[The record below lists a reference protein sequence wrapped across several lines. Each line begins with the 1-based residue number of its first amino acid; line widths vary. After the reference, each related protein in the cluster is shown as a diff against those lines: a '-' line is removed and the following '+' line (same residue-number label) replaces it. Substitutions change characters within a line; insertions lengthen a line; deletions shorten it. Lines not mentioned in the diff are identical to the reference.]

1 MEKQQI
7 DNHKKQ
13 VARKIGW
20 AYKSLRWFS
29 DEEANEATQKRSSI
43 LTSLSGRVNQTAQR
57 TKLYTGQ
64 LSPGC
69 QICVDGHWGCC
80 FIGFSC
86 TRDCFFCPNHYSDQK
101 ERPPSLHGLSI
112 QSPKEHVEMIERL
125 GIKGTA
131 FSGGEP
137 LLYLNRVLSHT
148 RLIRQ
153 TFGNNIYIWLYSN
166 GDLAT
171 EDNLR
176 SLKEAGVNEIR
187 FDLSARNYDLSP
199 LILARKIMPTVS
211 VEIPAIPEDEKIV
224 LSLLPDLITI
234 GIDHLNLHQLCAN
247 DINFTN
253 LLKRDYHFIH
263 DYPSP
268 IYESE
273 ISALHILKHILDKG
287 LKLSTNYCS
296 RVYKQHF
303 QKKGMFKQALHSF
316 PKLDSTISPLGYIR
330 LLNVKGK
337 EKNIAD
343 LVRKLTLDKIDLWS
357 IDELGHEVWLS
368 AHLWN
373 YIDWDLLSVRL
384 FYFFPDI
391 KFIAKEG
398 ENIIQ
403 LIHQSSDLL
412 AFQSKRLP
420 YFVFKHWFD
429 RYLNNTIGD
438 SQLKKEFIQNYPI
451 RNKQDVDEMLYHQDV
466 LLRIIPTLEEIS
478 PGLQEIF

>member
-1 MEKQQI
+1 MNKQQI
-7 DNHKKQ
+7 DSQKKQ
-13 VARKIGW
+13 VANNIGW
-20 AYKSLRWFS
+20 AYKSIRWFS
-29 DEEANEATQKRSSI
+29 SEEANEAAQKRASI
-43 LTSLSGRVNQTAQR
+43 LASLSGRVNQTAQI
-57 TKLYTGQ
+57 TKLYTGK

-86 TRDCFFCPNHYSDQK
+86 TRVCFFCPNQNSDRK
-101 ERPPSLHGLSI
+101 ERPPILHGLSI
-112 QSPKEHVEMIERL
+112 QSPKEHVETIERL

-137 LLYLNRVLSHT
+137 LLYLDRVLNHT

-153 TFGNNIYIWLYSN
+153 VFGNDIYIWLYSN

-171 EDNLR
+171 EDRLR

-224 LSLLPDLITI
+224 LSLLPDLMTI
-234 GIDHLNLHQLCAN
+234 GIDHLNLHQLYAN
-247 DINFTN
+247 EINFAN

-263 DYPSP
+263 DIPSP
-268 IYESE
+268 VYESE
-273 ISALHILKHILDKG
+273 ISALRILKHVLDKD
-287 LKLSTNYCS
+287 LKISTNYCS
-296 RVYKQHF
+296 RIYKYHFQRKGMYKQS
-303 QKKGMFKQALHSF
+303 LHSF
-316 PKLDSTISPLGYIR
+316 PKLEPTVSPLGYIR

-337 EKNIAD
+337 EKDIAD
-343 LVRKLTLDKIDLWS
+343 LVKKLTFDKTDLWS
-357 IDELGHEVWLS
+357 VDELGHEVWLS
-368 AHLWN
+368 THLWN

-384 FYFFPDI
+384 FYFLPKM
-391 KFIAKEG
+391 KFVVKED

-412 AFQSKRLP
+412 AFQSKKLP
-420 YFVFKHWFD
+420 FYVFKHWFD
-429 RYLNNTIGD
+429 RYVKNTIGD
-438 SQLKKEFIQNYPI
+438 RQLKKEFVQNYPI
-451 RNKQDVDEMLYHQDV
+451 RNKQDIDEMLYHQDV
-466 LLRIIPTLEEIS
+466 LLQIISTLEEI
-478 PGLQEIF
+478 PQGLQEIL